1 MLRGR
6 TEMGKK
12 RNQRKGGAHGS
23 RGATNTSAT
32 RGADAPVGG
41 RVGSGRRT
49 LPREIL
55 TDAESDD
62 LVAQCGPDPEGM
74 RNRCLILL
82 LEGTACR
89 VSEVVALEPRDI
101 NWEQEQANVRHGKG
115 DEQGIVQVAPEA
127 LVATRAWLDAR
138 SELGIEAN
146 TQICC
151 ELNGAPLHPD
161 KVRKLLHKLAKQ
173 AGIRKRVHPHGFR
186 HRLSVRLVR
195 AKVPLTSISTQ
206 LRHRN
211 IATTHTYLQR
221 IGASQAI
228 DDVLAAL
235 DEDA

>member
-1 MLRGR
+1 MS
-6 TEMGKK
+6 
-12 RNQRKGGAHGS
+12 RK
-23 RGATNTSAT
+23 
-32 RGADAPVGG
+32 
-41 RVGSGRRT
+41 RT

-55 TDAESDD
+55 TDDESDR
-62 LVAQCGPDPEGM
+62 LVEQCGPDPEGM
-74 RNRCLILL
+74 RNRALILL
-82 LEGTACR
+82 FEGTACR

-101 NWEQEQANVRHGKG
+101 DWTEEQANVRHGKG

-138 SELGIEAN
+138 VELGIPADVPV
-146 TQICC
+146 CC
-151 ELNGAPLHPD
+151 ELDGSPLKPD
-161 KVRKLLHKLAKQ
+161 KVRKTLHKLAKQ

-195 AKVPLTSISTQ
+195 AKVPLPSVSAQ

-235 DEDA
+235 DEE

>member
-1 MLRGR
+1 M
-6 TEMGKK
+6 
-12 RNQRKGGAHGS
+12 
-23 RGATNTSAT
+23 T
-32 RGADAPVGG
+32 RPK
-41 RVGSGRRT
+41 RT

-55 TDAESDD
+55 TDDESDR
-62 LVAQCGPDPEGM
+62 LVAQCGPDHEGM

-89 VSEVVALEPRDI
+89 VSEVVALEPKDI
-101 NWEQEQANVRHGKG
+101 DWAEEQANVRRGKG

-138 SELGIEAN
+138 GELGIPADAP
-146 TQICC
+146 ICC
-151 ELNGAPLHPD
+151 GMDGAPLHPD
-161 KVRKLLHKLAKQ
+161 KVRKTLHKLARQ
-173 AGIRKRVHPHGFR
+173 AWIRKRVHPHGFR

-195 AKVPLTSISTQ
+195 AKVPLTSVSIQ
-206 LRHRN
+206 LRHKN

-235 DEDA
+235 DGE

>member
-1 MLRGR
+1 M
-6 TEMGKK
+6 T
-12 RNQRKGGAHGS
+12 RK
-23 RGATNTSAT
+23 
-32 RGADAPVGG
+32 
-41 RVGSGRRT
+41 T

-55 TDAESDD
+55 TDAESDH
-62 LVAQCGPDPEGM
+62 LVEQCGPDPEGM

-101 NWEQEQANVRHGKG
+101 DWTEEQANVRHGKG

-138 SELGIEAN
+138 ADLGIASDAP
-146 TQICC
+146 ICC
-151 ELNGAPLHPD
+151 ELGGTPLKPD
-161 KVRKLLHKLAKQ
+161 KVRKTLHKLARQ

-195 AKVPLTSISTQ
+195 AKVPLPSVSTQ

-228 DDVLAAL
+228 DDVLAVL
-235 DEDA
+235 DEE